1 MRTAILRFLA
11 GSLMIAMLA
20 GLAATPALS
29 APQTPQPRT
38 EPPAAAPQPSA
49 QPAAPAQR
57 PPGLPA
63 LDPETEEYNQ
73 RALAEVQKAIAGKE
87 SQPAES
93 VFKNIQS
100 LKGSPAGRVPNV
112 MNAFSHALGVSCK
125 KCHDAQN
132 WANDDKDEK
141 KAARGMMAMTRDI
154 NDKYLKTIPGLDD
167 KAVVNCT
174 TCHRGHTNPNEGLQG
189 SRPPSPK

>member
-11 GSLMIAMLA
+11 GSLVIA

-29 APQTPQPRT
+29 VPQASQPPNP
-38 EPPAAAPQPSA
+38 PPAAAPQPTA
-49 QPAAPAQR
+49 QPSASAQR
-57 PPGLPA
+57 PLGLPE
-63 LDPETEEYNQ
+63 LDAETATYNE

-87 SQPAES
+87 NQPAES

-100 LKGSPAGRVPNV
+100 LKGAPAGRLPRV
-112 MNAFSHALGVSCK
+112 MDAFSHALGVSCK

-141 KAARGMMAMTRDI
+141 KAARGMMAMTKDI

-174 TCHRGHTNPNEGLQG
+174 TCHRGHANPNEGLQG